1 MPAASDVIHAPASH
15 VRTVI
20 APPVPH
26 EEQGAP
32 LSLTH
37 LSTLLRPTGIP
48 RCKET
53 GDSLAKCGLMM
64 LFISLTRSLA
74 LVTPYLQ
81 IFERVDFKGAVHG
94 AAYVG

>member
-1 MPAASDVIHAPASH
+1 MHRYSA
-15 VRTVI
+15 
-20 APPVPH
+20 PVPH

-48 RCKET
+48 RCRET

-64 LFISLTRSLA
+64 LFISLTWADIKQSLA
-74 LVTPYLQ
+74 LAIPYGVQ
-81 IFERVDFKGAVHG
+81 IFERVNFKGAVHG
-94 AAYVG
+94 AAHV